1 MTALEDLVQRVERCR
16 ERFDELKEFL

>member
-1 MTALEDLVQRVERCR
+1 MAVLEDLVQRVEQCR